1 LFSIKVPI
9 MQHWFVLL
17 RDVRQLYPV
26 YVVVQ
31 LGLEFWFE
39 WLVISNYEYVLDEHW
54 TLLALTASTMLF
66 AHWLYSIAAGLDILL
81 DILLAVDKED
91 IDWPGSYEFS
101 HDLTIGSRDF
111 SHDLAIPRKRG
122 SKTDMDSGDLGKRV
136 PAMIRE
142 ESETMEEQDSFSC
155 LDSV

>member
-1 LFSIKVPI
+1 

-54 TLLALTASTMLF
+54 TLALTASTMIF
-66 AHWLYSIAAGLDILL
+66 AHWMYFIASGLNILL
-81 DILLAVDKED
+81 AMRLAVDKED
-91 IDWPGSYEFS
+91 TDCTGSVELA
-101 HDLTIGSRDF
+101 HGLTISIKGGD
-111 SHDLAIPRKRG
+111 
-122 SKTDMDSGDLGKRV
+122 KTDMDSGGVIGDLGKIGH
-136 PAMIRE
+136 AMIRE
-142 ESETMEEQDSFSC
+142 ETESTDSS
-155 LDSV
+155 LDNV

>member
-1 LFSIKVPI
+1 
-9 MQHWFVLL
+9 
-17 RDVRQLYPV
+17 
-26 YVVVQ
+26 
-31 LGLEFWFE
+31 
-39 WLVISNYEYVLDEHW
+39 
-54 TLLALTASTMLF
+54 MLF
-66 AHWLYSIAAGLDILL
+66 AHWLHLIAAGLDILL

-91 IDWPGSYEFS
+91 NDWPGSYEFS

>member
-1 LFSIKVPI
+1 

-17 RDVRQLYPV
+17 ADVRQLYPV

-39 WLVISNYEYVLDEHW
+39 WLVISNYEFVLDAHW
-54 TLLALTASTMLF
+54 TLALTASTMLF
-66 AHWLYSIAAGLDILL
+66 AHWLYLIAAGLDILL

-91 IDWPGSYEFS
+91 NDWPGSYEFS